1 MERELGRSF
10 GRARRRYQVHIV
22 ENFALDDATDTLLRL
37 LDEHGG
43 RLHVLLVKLT
53 LSEDAAE
60 DLLQDLFL
68 RLSCSNGLLEAAS
81 PERYLFRTAINLA
94 FTWRKRNQRARSL
107 GELSDGCIT
116 SSSDQLIEKLVRRE
130 QVQHVLAAL
139 DRLPATSRELLTL
152 KYLEGL
158 SYDEIATVLNST
170 PHRVRALC
178 SKAVARLRKRVS
190 VD

>member
-1 MERELGRSF
+1 M
-10 GRARRRYQVHIV
+10 
-22 ENFALDDATDTLLRL
+22 DDTTDTLLRL

-68 RLSCSNGLLEAAS
+68 RLSCSNGLLRAAS

-94 FTWRKRNQRARSL
+94 FAWRKRNQRARST

-116 SSSDQLIEKLVRRE
+116 SSSDQLIERVVRRE
-130 QVQHVLAAL
+130 QVQLILVAM

-152 KYLEGL
+152 RYLEGL
-158 SYDEIATVLNST
+158 SYDEMATILNST

-178 SKAVARLRKRVS
+178 SKAIVRLRTRVS

>member
-1 MERELGRSF
+1 MDEG
-10 GRARRRYQVHIV
+10 
-22 ENFALDDATDTLLRL
+22 TDRLLKL
-37 LDEHGG
+37 LDEHGR

-53 LSEDAAE
+53 LNQDAAE

-68 RLSCSNGLLEAAS
+68 RLSCSNGLLRATS

-94 FTWRKRNQRARSL
+94 FAWRQRNQRARST
-107 GELSDGCIT
+107 GELSDGCIA
-116 SSSDQLIEKLVRRE
+116 SSSDQLIERVVRRE
-130 QVQHVLAAL
+130 EVQLILVAM

-152 KYLEGL
+152 RYLEGL
-158 SYDEIATVLNST
+158 SYDEMATILNST